1 MATSKRK
8 QLEHRITE
16 KLIAMSQ
23 TNDLDKIY
31 QFYSELTE
39 YLTTK
44 QLKVIDMYS
53 FFGFENCGKFEDY
66 YTLDKEVERFE
77 VIDKESHVITKDN
90 MTSTYHSKPKE
101 AK

>member
-1 MATSKRK
+1 MATTKRK

-44 QLKVIDMYS
+44 QLNVIDMYS
-53 FFGFENCGKFEDY
+53 FFGFENFEEY
-66 YTLDKEVERFE
+66 YTLDKE
-77 VIDKESHVITKDN
+77 TN
-90 MTSTYHSKPKE
+90 
-101 AK
+101 